1 MRAFVFIA
9 FLVPGAALADTIIA
23 TSQVTGVTIYPQ
35 GALITREVTFTAP
48 AGRHEV
54 LVADMPGATEPLL
67 LRVTSGDTE
76 LGPFTLREER
86 LPPRL
91 QPKSPQMVAAEDAVK
106 VAQAA
111 LRGAEAKV
119 AAIRA
124 EVEAH
129 QAEIAFLTGVRMDGA
144 ASTAEGLASV
154 AEMIGGRVLTARQ
167 AALAAEAG
175 LPVAEEVVI
184 QAQDGLDRAQA
195 ALEAVSQA
203 DDDYVALA
211 VTVTS
216 TGGEGH
222 LVVTHSVYDAGWAPI
237 YDMALDRKGGVVS
250 VQRGVLVSQ
259 YSGEDWMGVALTLS
273 TARPSEQSEPT
284 QLWPDLRR
292 IGEPEPEMSKMS
304 DAEGAVMGALIGGVA
319 EAVVEPG
326 AVMSAEMSYQGDT
339 VIYDYPTPV
348 DLASGVEN
356 LRLALDEVKFEAKVI
371 AQAVPR
377 LDATAFVVAKVVNS
391 GAEILLPGEAFLYRD
406 GALTGMAQLDA
417 IAPGAEFELGFG
429 AIDGIRLTR
438 DMPVR
443 AEGDRGVFVGST
455 QIEEQAVLEVE
466 NLTGEAWPVRVLDRV
481 PYSEQ
486 EDLEI
491 TWSADPAPSEA
502 DVGGKRGV
510 LAWEFDL
517 APGAA
522 KEIKLNSLMSWPE
535 GMVLH

>member
-35 GALITREVTFTAP
+35 GALITREVTCTAP

-111 LRGAEAKV
+111 LRGAEATV

-167 AALAAEAG
+167 AAVAAEAG

-222 LVVTHSVYDAGWAPI
+222 LVVTHSVYDAGWVPI

-259 YSGEDWMGVALTLS
+259 YSGEDWMGVDLTLS
-273 TARPSEQSEPT
+273 TARPAEQSEPS

-292 IGEPEPEMSKMS
+292 IGEPEPEAEMSKMS
-304 DAEGAVMGALIGGVA
+304 DAGAMEEPVVA
-319 EAVVEPG
+319 TAAP
-326 AVMSAEMSYQGDT
+326 MTAEMSYQGDT

-406 GALTGMAQLDA
+406 GALTRMTQLDA
-417 IAPGAEFELGFG
+417 VAPGAEFELGFG

-510 LAWEFDL
+510 LAWDFNL

-535 GMVLH
+535 GMVLQ